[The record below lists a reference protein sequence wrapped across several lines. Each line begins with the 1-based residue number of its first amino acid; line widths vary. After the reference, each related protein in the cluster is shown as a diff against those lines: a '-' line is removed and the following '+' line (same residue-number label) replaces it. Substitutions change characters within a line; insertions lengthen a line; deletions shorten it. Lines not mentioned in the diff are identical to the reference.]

1 MYPTV
6 YPDTKIETGIQAIM
20 KRTEIKRRPL
30 ADTVLATLEP
40 DDKEYREQDGNG
52 LYFRVKPDGKKSWQ
66 LRYKTPAGKWSWLG
80 LGTYPAVGGSMAR
93 KKAAELN
100 SDAASGKNPSISK
113 QVRKAE
119 EMAAVNNTFEQ
130 LAREWLDGKMKSW
143 VEGTATRNTGA
154 LELHVFPV
162 FGKRPFIEIL
172 PIEWMTL
179 LCNMQATGIIEQ
191 TNRVRAM
198 CKEIYDLAKVTGRA
212 INNPLEGV
220 HRFLETKPAENY
232 VHVSIAELPALLQA
246 MRSYTTPVIRIGIN
260 LLSMLGCRPS
270 ELREAS
276 WCEFDLD
283 NALWTIPAER
293 MKKRKEHLIPLPV
306 QAVQLLKEL
315 HYYSGAYPLLFI
327 GRTDNSKPLSNTAF
341 NMALKRLGYEGRQTP
356 HGFRHIASMLLD
368 EQGFNADYIE
378 AQLSHVK
385 DGVAGVYNK
394 AMYLEQR
401 RVMMQSYADY
411 LDRLTGDCIFSL
423 S

>member
-1 MYPTV
+1 
-6 YPDTKIETGIQAIM
+6 M
-20 KRTEIKRRPL
+20 KRIEIKRRPL

-40 DDKEYREQDGNG
+40 EAIEYRELDGNG
-52 LYFRVKPDGKKSWQ
+52 LYFRVKPDGNKSW
-66 LRYKTPAGKWSWLG
+66 LFRYKKADGKWSNLG
-80 LGTYPAVGGSMAR
+80 LGGYPAVSGSMAR

-100 SDAASGKNPSISK
+100 SDSANGKNPSISK

-119 EMAAVNNTFEQ
+119 EMAAANNTFEQ

-143 VEGTATRNTGA
+143 VEGTATRNKGA

-179 LCNMQATGIIEQ
+179 LRNMQSTGIIEQ

-212 INNPLEGV
+212 VNNPLEGV

-232 VHVSIAELPALLQA
+232 AHVSIAELPSLLQA

-283 NALWTIPAER
+283 KALWTIPAER

-306 QAVQLLKEL
+306 QAVQLLNEL

-356 HGFRHIASMLLD
+356 HGFRHITSTLLN
-368 EQGFNADYIE
+368 EQGFNADHIE

-411 LDRLTGDCIFSL
+411 LDRLAGDNIIAFRRG
-423 S
+423 

>member
-1 MYPTV
+1 
-6 YPDTKIETGIQAIM
+6 M
-20 KRTEIKRRPL
+20 KRSEIKRRPL

-40 DDKEYREQDGNG
+40 EEKEYRELDGNG
-52 LYFRVKPDGKKSWQ
+52 LYFRVKSDGQKSWQ
-66 LRYKTPAGKWSWLG
+66 LRYKKPNGVWSWSG
-80 LGTYPAVGGSMAR
+80 LGGYPAVSGSLAR

-100 SDAASGKNPSISK
+100 SDIAKGQNPIISK

-119 EMAAVNNTFEQ
+119 ELAAANNMFEQ
-130 LAREWLDGKMKSW
+130 LAREWLDGKMKNW
-143 VEGTATRNTGA
+143 VEGTATRNKGA

-162 FGKRPFIEIL
+162 FGKRPYTEIL

-179 LCNMQATGIIEQ
+179 LRNMQATGIIEQ

-198 CKEIYDLAKVTGRA
+198 CKEIYDLAKVTGRVSY
-212 INNPLEGV
+212 NPLEGV
-220 HRFLETKPAENY
+220 HKFLETKPAENY
-232 VHVSIAELPALLQA
+232 AHVSINELPALLQA
-246 MRSYTTPVIRIGIN
+246 MRSYTNPVIKIGLN

-327 GRTDNSKPLSNTAF
+327 GRTDNSKSLSNTAF

-356 HGFRHIASMLLD
+356 HGFRHIASTLLN
-368 EQGFNADYIE
+368 EQGFNADHIE

-411 LDRLTGDCIFSL
+411 LDRLAGDNIVLFRRVF
-423 S
+423 